1 MISSGLENMKH
12 LKLTAWFLHII
23 LGFLAYKA
31 QAHLIRADS
40 GSLVLSTF
48 KSVDRELFFLRA
60 GSHGGRGCE
69 SPDFVILVIKFI
81 IISVI
86 TLIIILIIILVII

>member
-12 LKLTAWFLHII
+12 LKLTAWFLHTI

-48 KSVDRELFFLRA
+48 KSVDRELFFGERA
-60 GSHGGRGCE
+60 VMAGE
-69 SPDFVILVIKFI
+69 VVKALIL
-81 IISVI
+81 
-86 TLIIILIIILVII
+86 LY

>member
-12 LKLTAWFLHII
+12 LKLTAWFLHTI

-48 KSVDRELFFLRA
+48 KSVDRNFFFGERVVVGVKVL
-60 GSHGGRGCE
+60 
-69 SPDFVILVIKFI
+69 IL
-81 IISVI
+81 
-86 TLIIILIIILVII
+86 LY

>member
-1 MISSGLENMKH
+1 MYS
-12 LKLTAWFLHII
+12 F
-23 LGFLAYKA
+23 
-31 QAHLIRADS
+31 QAHDATPSWPLAHQVS
-40 GSLVLSTF
+40 TASMSLQRPVPVQSLSPMGLL
-48 KSVDRELFFLRA
+48 KRA

-86 TLIIILIIILVII
+86 TLIIILIIIMFII

>member
-12 LKLTAWFLHII
+12 LKLTAWFLHTI

-48 KSVDRELFFLRA
+48 KSVDRELFFGERVVM
-60 GSHGGRGCE
+60 GGE
-69 SPDFVILVIKFI
+69 VVKALIL
-81 IISVI
+81 
-86 TLIIILIIILVII
+86 LY